1 MTSQLSHRLEEMDVQ
16 LELSEEV
23 KVWIAE
29 NAYEPAYGARP
40 LKRYLTK
47 VIENPLAKLII
58 GGKIPP
64 KSKVIVTLKRMVSS
78 IRFRNSGL
86 KCARS

>member
-1 MTSQLSHRLEEMDVQ
+1 
-16 LELSEEV
+16 
-23 KVWIAE
+23 
-29 NAYEPAYGARP
+29 P

-64 KSKVIVTLKRMVSS
+64 KSKVIVRLVDGKIDFDIQM
-78 IRFRNSGL
+78 IAG
-86 KCARS
+86 